1 MVVKFFANKKG
12 GSERAIDYLLNE
24 REMQRTARTL
34 QGDPSI
40 TRKIIQS
47 IITRK
52 QKVCVGCLSFEESNI
67 PEDDKY
73 ILMDEFEQM
82 LLPMM
87 QGRYNILWVEH
98 TDKGR
103 LELNFIIPKVDLPT
117 GKALNPYYHKADVTR
132 KELFEDKWNLIK
144 GYSSAKDPSKART
157 LNTSTKQHYLS
168 KDYNELDALL
178 HQLVADG
185 IIKNRDHLIETLEEH
200 AEVTRISYESISV
213 KLPEY
218 KKAKRLKGGIYA
230 QEFTS
235 LGSLST
241 ISQGAREAIEHY
253 NHRDTQA
260 ELKSVEKQL
269 DEHIRYKAE
278 QLRKEYHNRV
288 VQDHTSTIESQKHP
302 ADNLIHDNHS
312 NHQHRSTMVLNEP
325 RNQISSDVAS
335 STRDALRGQ
344 KRQIYRESKRS
355 VDIQQQNSRSRSK
368 DYQDKELNN
377 DCLGETTLRRV
388 REERAEQQRAL
399 QLLETQRETVYR
411 KAGSCYLKI
420 HGRNNTDEAN
430 VRSFTQRIASGYAR
444 IKTVLRRIYGKIGFS
459 LSKLIMEA
467 KGKATK
473 EKRSGRCKV

>member
-1 MVVKFFANKKG
+1 MVVKFFANKQG

-47 IITRK
+47 ITRK
-52 QKVCVGCLSFEESNI
+52 QKVAVGCLSFEEGNI
-67 PEDDKY
+67 PEEDKY
-73 ILMDEFEQM
+73 ILMDEFEKM
-82 LLPMM
+82 LLPTM

-103 LELNFIIPKVDLPT
+103 LELNFVIPKVDLPT

-157 LNTSTKQHYLS
+157 LNTSTKQYYLS
-168 KDYNELDALL
+168 KDYDELDALL

-185 IIKNRDHLIETLEEH
+185 IIKNRDQLIETLKEQM
-200 AEVTRISYESISV
+200 EVTRISYESISV
-213 KLPEY
+213 KLPEH
-218 KKAKRLKGGIYA
+218 KKAKRFKGGIYA
-230 QEFTS
+230 QEFRS
-235 LGSLST
+235 IGSLST
-241 ISQGAREAIEHY
+241 ISQGTREAIEHY
-253 NHRDTQA
+253 NNRDTQA
-260 ELKSVEKQL
+260 ELKSVEQEL

-288 VQDHTSTIESQKHP
+288 VQDHTPTIENQKHP
-302 ADNLIHDNHS
+302 ADNLMHDNHV
-312 NHQHRSTMVLNEP
+312 NHQHHSTMVLHEP
-325 RNQISSDVAS
+325 RNQIASDVAS

-355 VDIQQQNSRSRSK
+355 MDIQQQNSRSRSK
-368 DYQDKELNN
+368 NYQTKELNN
-377 DCLGETTLRRV
+377 DSIGEATLRRI

-399 QLLETQRETVYR
+399 QLLEAQRKTVYR
-411 KAGSCYLKI
+411 KAGDCYLEVQ
-420 HGRNNTDEAN
+420 GRNRKDEAD
-430 VRSFTQRIASGYAR
+430 VRSFTKYIASGYAR
-444 IKTVLRRIYGKIGFS
+444 IKATLREAYCKIELILVKIHTIKKQS
-459 LSKLIMEA
+459 LAIKY
-467 KGKATK
+467 K
-473 EKRSGRCKV
+473 

>member
-1 MVVKFFANKKG
+1 MVIKFFANKKG

-34 QGDPSI
+34 QGDPSV

-47 IITRK
+47 IDRK
-52 QKVCVGCLSFEESNI
+52 QKVCVGCLSLEESNI

-103 LELNFIIPKVDLPT
+103 LELNFVIPKVDLPT

-144 GYSSAKDPSKART
+144 SYSSAKDPSKSRT
-157 LNTSTKQHYLS
+157 LNTSMKQHYLS
-168 KDYNELDALL
+168 KDYDELDAIL

-185 IIKNRDHLIETLEEH
+185 TIKNRDQLIETLKEQV
-200 AEVTRISYESISV
+200 EVTRISYESISV
-213 KLPEY
+213 KLPEH
-218 KKAKRLKGGIYA
+218 KKAKRFKGGIYA

-235 LGSLST
+235 LRSLSA
-241 ISQGAREAIEHY
+241 ISQGAREAIEYY

-260 ELKSVEKQL
+260 ELRAVEQEL
-269 DEHIRYKAE
+269 SEHIRYKAE
-278 QLRKEYHNRV
+278 QLRKEYHDRV

-302 ADNLIHDNHS
+302 ADNLMHADYS
-312 NHQHRSTMVLNEP
+312 NHQHHFNMVPHEP
-325 RNQISSDVAS
+325 RNQITSDVAS

-344 KRQIYRESKRS
+344 EWQIYRESKRS
-355 VDIQQQNSRSRSK
+355 MDIQQQNSRSRSEN
-368 DYQDKELNN
+368 YQTQELNN
-377 DCLGETTLRRV
+377 DSIGKRTIRRI
-388 REERAEQQRAL
+388 REEREAQQRAL
-399 QLLETQRETVYR
+399 QLLEAQRKIVYR
-411 KAGSCYLKI
+411 KAGDCYLEVQ
-420 HGRNNTDEAN
+420 GRNEKNEADI
-430 VRSFTQRIASGYAR
+430 RSFTQHISSGYAR
-444 IKTVLRRIYGKIGFS
+444 IKTALREIYGKIGFS

-467 KGKATK
+467 KGKTIK